1 MFNSNFKLRN
11 FNRRID
17 EIINTSSA
25 GYVKNPTPKPGL
37 LARQSMQ
44 ATNAVPGDNTS
55 QETNK
60 VGMDFEKRIAG
71 FVSNIR
77 QRRLDILSS
86 KIKTSTEE
94 EED

>member
-17 EIINTSSA
+17 EIINASSA
-25 GYVKNPTPKPGL
+25 ESIKNPAPKTGL

-44 ATNAVPGDNTS
+44 ATNAVPGSGTS
-55 QETNK
+55 QETSSM
-60 VGMDFEKRIAG
+60 GMDFEKRIAG
-71 FVSNIR
+71 FVSSIR

-86 KIKTSTEE
+86 KTKTSA